1 MMSQLR
7 EAGQDVGDQRVQSG
21 YGTKRREEDITHRM
35 VAVAALFVFAVA
47 CGGDTEGAQAFCEA
61 ARDAD
66 AVEPGDVDATLEVFR
81 RLRDEAPDEISDAM
95 NTLFAATEEAF
106 ETRDPSIVQREEV
119 IAASAELDAYVE
131 DNCEPPDS

>member
-1 MMSQLR
+1 M
-7 EAGQDVGDQRVQSG
+7 QR
-21 YGTKRREEDITHRM
+21 KL
-35 VAVAALFVFAVA
+35 AVVALFVFAVA

-66 AVEPGDVDATLEVFR
+66 AVEPGDVEETLEVFR
-81 RLRDEAPDEISDAM
+81 RLRDEAPEEISDAM
-95 NTLFAATEEAF
+95 NTLFDATEEAF

-119 IAASAELDAYVE
+119 VAASAEFDAYLE